1 MARIRDQYILD
12 IDVKNAANSLN
23 TIKTG
28 LGALAG
34 AFAINEVGQFVGD
47 IVEATTTFERF
58 QTVLTTYL
66 GSQQA
71 ANKELERLQQLAN
84 SLPQDLQDITESFL
98 IFQRYGLDTTNAG
111 LREFSNIATANG
123 KSLEQLAE
131 ALGDALTGEFE
142 RLKEF
147 GIKVTQENGQI
158 LARIGDQQVAV
169 ARTSSELV
177 SQLQELG
184 STRFGGAAEINAD
197 TLSQSLSNLRGAVFE
212 SQVAFGEGLKPALKD
227 VSDEFA
233 TILRANDDLA
243 ESLGAGVGEA
253 LRTLAD
259 VAILVA
265 ENINVLRNAFLAF
278 IGIKAVSFI
287 ANIAE
292 SLTFAAAGG
301 ANLADKLKAMTAV
314 AINFVRTGTGLA
326 RIGALFAGIAS
337 PIGLIT
343 TAIAGATF
351 ALNAYGD
358 ATVELNSITT
368 SYGEIA
374 AAAFFKVKQAISS
387 VASAIYDNLIGAF
400 ETLSGYVEDVV
411 VDAFLSLGAAI
422 DPLLRL
428 FGTSFEEIINEVKAF
443 TEDIVVEYRN
453 HEAAVRAVTEG
464 YDDHILR
471 QQRVAQASKTI
482 VTETNN
488 LTDALEKQ
496 RDANAA
502 NIREFSKSLDK
513 TREEFEF
520 RTSLIGLTEQQKT
533 LEEQRFRL
541 QQSLASAILPLQEK
555 IIELE
560 KVGTEEAQARIG
572 VIRDTIGVLRD
583 RYDTE
588 LLYIEQIV
596 AARNEAIAAQERQES
611 IDEARLTAAEAV
623 LETEERIRR
632 AREDVSL
639 EGFTGIRRELKEIE
653 LQEKRIAREAKA
665 RVRAQLAEGVDASVV
680 NAELQA
686 IDSATQESIRAQQQ
700 IAEQAY
706 ENSRTFARGWREA
719 FEEYQDSATDA
730 SRTAAKVFETA
741 TKGMEDAIV
750 GFARTGKF
758 EFKGFINSI
767 LEELLRSQ
775 VRQLIARTFSF
786 MGGGSQGGGGGG
798 LGSLFAGFFA
808 TGGQIPPGR
817 FGIVGEAGPEVVTG
831 PANVTP
837 VGSTTINYNINA
849 VDAMSFKQMVA
860 QDPGFI
866 YAVTEQGRKT
876 IPGGRR

>member
-1 MARIRDQYILD
+1 VARIRDQYILD

-177 SQLQELG
+177 DQLQELG

-197 TLSQSLSNLRGAVFE
+197 TLRQSLSNLRGAVFE
-212 SQVAFGEGLKPALKD
+212 AQVAFGEGLKPALKD

-259 VAILVA
+259 VAILVS
-265 ENINVLRNAFLAF
+265 ENINVVRNAFLAF

-292 SLTFAAAGG
+292 ALTFAAAGAG
-301 ANLADKLKAMTAV
+301 SLADKLKTMAVV
-314 AINFVRTGTGLA
+314 AINFIRTGTGLS
-326 RIGALFAGIAS
+326 RILALFAGLAN
-337 PIGLIT
+337 PIGLIVT
-343 TAIAGATF
+343 GIAGATL

-374 AAAFFKVKQAISS
+374 SAVWFKLTQAVNDLATAVSETL
-387 VASAIYDNLIGAF
+387 VGAF
-400 ETLSGYVEDVV
+400 ESFTSKFDALATAIATTFNFVFGDLLEKLGIDSLVENIKQ
-411 VDAFLSLGAAI
+411 G
-422 DPLLRL
+422 
-428 FGTSFEEIINEVKAF
+428 
-443 TEDIVVEYRN
+443 TEDIVVEYRK
-453 HEAAVRAVTEG
+453 HQEAVEGATEATDEQALAQQRAAEAAA
-464 YDDHILR
+464 
-471 QQRVAQASKTI
+471 RVAAEQEKINT
-482 VTETNN
+482 
-488 LTDALEKQ
+488 ALEKQ

-541 QQSLASAILPLQEK
+541 QQSLASAIVPLQEK

-560 KVGTEEAQARIG
+560 KLGTEEAQARIG

-686 IDSATQESIRAQQQ
+686 IDSATQESIRAQQE

-758 EFKGFINSI
+758 EFRGFINSI